1 MTARTGLE
9 LENITITKADKRA
22 FDDEEFEQLVDGIV
36 DLTEDFGWEII
47 GTLIPSQGWESMKV
61 DSTLNKP
68 DKSDFTDEEVQRFL
82 QKLSELAGQLG
93 LLVQGKHKLVD
104 ISYPKLVDISE

>member
-1 MTARTGLE
+1 MTTRTGLE
-9 LENITITKADKRA
+9 LEDITLTKTDKRS
-22 FDDEEFEQLVDGIV
+22 FGDEEFEQLVDGIV
-36 DLTEDFGWEII
+36 DLTEDFGWRIT
-47 GTLIPSQGWESMKV
+47 GTITPSQGWESMKV

-68 DKSDFTDEEVQRFL
+68 DKSDFTDEEIQRFL
-82 QKLSELAGQLG
+82 QKLSELAIQLG